1 MKIIYFISLITCG
14 LILLVYLVNPFA
26 IWDSATKGFYD
37 PLYIQNIFGIS
48 NTRTF
53 IYINKFIGFVF
64 WVSIL
69 LCLSLIFI
77 KIDKKKK
84 ENIALGCLIIIMF
97 IILLPKI
104 YHLLF

>member
-1 MKIIYFISLITCG
+1 MRIIYFISLITCG

-48 NTRTF
+48 NTKAF
-53 IYINKFIGFVF
+53 IYVNKFIGLIF

-69 LCLSLIFI
+69 LCLSLMLI
-77 KIDKKKK
+77 KINKKKK
-84 ENIALGCLIIIMF
+84 EKIALACLITITF

-104 YHLLF
+104 YHLFF

>member
-1 MKIIYFISLITCG
+1 MKITYFISLITCG
-14 LILLVYLVNPFA
+14 IILIVYLVNPFA

-48 NTRTF
+48 NTGIF
-53 IYINKFIGFVF
+53 IYINKFIGFIF

-69 LCLSLIFI
+69 LCLSLIFV
-77 KIDKKKK
+77 KINKKKK
-84 ENIALGCLIIIMF
+84 EKIALACLITITF

-104 YHLLF
+104 YHLIF